1 MRVHGHNGSQGPSW
15 LLAIVIFAGLILL
28 LQLFRDASP
37 GGRPLAQQFAA
48 NRPEPG
54 SARLELPPL
63 PSSVGNLAR
72 TAAARIGSG
81 GTGAALTPVAQDGTL
96 QVEITGIRQVAEG
109 LQISGVVRN
118 LGQQPLP
125 VSLAAFQF
133 TDGTGTVYAA
143 ENAAATTLAPGQ
155 RAPLDLT
162 LPVQDARQLTLDVQR
177 EGQPPIHMILIQEPA

>member
-1 MRVHGHNGSQGPSW
+1 MRVHGHNGTQGPSW
-15 LLAIVIFAGLILL
+15 LLAVVIFVVLILL
-28 LQLFRDASP
+28 LQLFRDSSP

-48 NRPEPG
+48 SRPEPG
-54 SARLELPPL
+54 GVGPELPPL

-81 GTGAALTPVAQDGTL
+81 GTGAALTPVAQGGSL
-96 QVEITGIRQVAEG
+96 QVEITGIRESGGG
-109 LQISGVVRN
+109 LQISGSVVN
-118 LGQQPLP
+118 QSQQPLP
-125 VSLAAFQF
+125 VTLAAFQF

-162 LPVQDARQLTLDVQR
+162 LPVQDARQLTLAVEQ
-177 EGQPPIHMILIQEPA
+177 EGQPPIHMVLKQDPE